1 MQIFSRPGGH
11 ILPIF
16 VVKNHNG
23 MGKRRKEHPLIEG
36 LEITAVAA
44 EGKAMGHHD
53 GIVVFVP
60 LTVPGDVVDVQ
71 VRSKRRRFMEGYVVR
86 WVKLSE
92 VRAEPFCEHFGVCGG
107 CSWQNLPYTG
117 QLRFK
122 ERQVVDQLSR
132 IGRLELPA
140 EGVRPIIGSAAT
152 TFYRNKLEFTFAPK
166 RWLTYEEM
174 REANGEA
181 EAVEVTVSADSE
193 EQRALSCGQSGA
205 DVALTAGRG
214 DGDSTNS
221 TAPPTRQES
230 ATGAPLSPQPA
241 LGFHVPGM
249 FDKILDIKKC
259 WLQPDPSNEIRL
271 ETKRFCTEHG
281 YEFYDIRR
289 HRGLVRNIVIRTA
302 STGEVMVI
310 VVFAEPDTARIGGL
324 MSHLAQKFPATTS
337 LMYMVNTKLNDSLGD
352 LEAHLY
358 SGRDHIFEQMEGLR
372 FKIGAKSFYQT
383 NSAQAYELY
392 KVARDFA
399 GLQGGETVYDLYTGT
414 GTIANFVASR
424 CAKVVGVEY
433 VPEAIEDAEAN
444 SALNGIGNTAFYA
457 GDMKDV
463 LNDAFIEANGRPDV
477 VILDP
482 PRAGVHDDVIATIL
496 RAAPQRI
503 VYVSCNPATQ
513 ARDLSLLCEAYYRV
527 TAVQPVDM
535 FPHTH
540 HVENVVRLERI

>member
-1 MQIFSRPGGH
+1 MA
-11 ILPIF
+11 
-16 VVKNHNG
+16 
-23 MGKRRKEHPLIEG
+23 RKKAQYPLIEG
-36 LEITAVAA
+36 LEITTLAA
-44 EGKAMGHHD
+44 EGKAMGRYND
-53 GIVVFVP
+53 VVVFVP
-60 LTVPGDVVDVQ
+60 MTVPGDVVDVQ
-71 VRSKRRRFMEGYVVR
+71 IRSKRRRFMEGTVVNYIKR
-86 WVKLSE
+86 SPLRE
-92 VRAEPFCEHFGVCGG
+92 EPFCAHFGVCGG
-107 CSWQNLPYTG
+107 CKWQNLPYAE
-117 QLRFK
+117 QLKFK
-122 ERQVVDQLSR
+122 QEQVVDQLTR
-132 IGRLELPA
+132 IGKIELP
-140 EGVRPIIGSAAT
+140 EISPIIGSAQT
-152 TFYRNKLEFTFAPK
+152 TFYRNKLEYTFAPR
-166 RWLTYEEM
+166 RWMTYEEI
-174 REANGEA
+174 A
-181 EAVEVTVSADSE
+181 SA
-193 EQRALSCGQSGA
+193 A
-205 DVALTAGRG
+205 DIT
-214 DGDSTNS
+214 
-221 TAPPTRQES
+221 PE
-230 ATGAPLSPQPA
+230 PA
-241 LGFHVPGM
+241 LGFHIPNM
-249 FDKILDIKKC
+249 FDKILDIDKC
-259 WLQPDPSNEIRL
+259 WLQPDPSNAVRL
-271 ETKRFCTEHG
+271 EAKRFCKEQGYPFYNIREHS
-281 YEFYDIRR
+281 
-289 HRGLVRNIVIRTA
+289 GLMRNIVIRTS
-302 STGEVMVI
+302 STGEVMVV
-310 VVFAEPDTARIGGL
+310 VVFARDEREKVEAL
-324 MSHLAQKFPATTS
+324 MAHLAAKFPEITS
-337 LMYMVNTKLNDSLGD
+337 LMYMINGKLNDSTGD
-352 LEAHLY
+352 IDAHLY

-372 FKIGAKSFYQT
+372 FKIGPKSFYQT